1 MSIFKMMRKKKI
13 VFKMV
18 SVFSFQARTQ
28 KMNAAI
34 ERLTD
39 HKKIAVWVLRDNNKA
54 IHFYERYGFQ
64 MTADKKFEEDTTEY
78 LVRLER

>member
-1 MSIFKMMRKKKI
+1 MMRKKKI

-34 ERLTD
+34 ER
-39 HKKIAVWVLRDNNKA
+39 
-54 IHFYERYGFQ
+54 EREARSFH
-64 MTADKKFEEDTTEY
+64 
-78 LVRLER
+78 L

>member
-1 MSIFKMMRKKKI
+1 MMRKKKI

-34 ERLTD
+34 ER
-39 HKKIAVWVLRDNNKA
+39 
-54 IHFYERYGFQ
+54 E
-64 MTADKKFEEDTTEY
+64 
-78 LVRLER
+78 RLEVSISESIDECHPVQENTNKEV